1 MQNIEI
7 ILICQKILFEERK
20 SILNSLNLCHICCF
34 KCVSTHFDTVCRKNY
49 NILFIERKKNAQKVW
64 S

>member
-20 SILNSLNLCHICCF
+20 SILNSLNLCHIYCF
-34 KCVSTHFDTVCRKNY
+34 KRVCTHFDIVCRKKYNRKLCLNY
-49 NILFIERKKNAQKVW
+49 T
-64 S
+64 